1 MLVGSH
7 SNENMRFRGTFPP
20 HYMIYG
26 ILYLHVSPVY
36 VLVISLQ
43 TFSCILM
50 FEYIEKYE
58 NVCHFLQ
65 AKILENKYKNKIS
78 KK

>member
-43 TFSCILM
+43 TFLRILI
-50 FEYIEKYE
+50 FEYIVKYKD
-58 NVCHFLQ
+58 VSRFLQ
-65 AKILENKYKNKIS
+65 GKVNDK
-78 KK
+78 